1 MRGNYHHSE
10 ETKRKISE
18 SQKGEKSP
26 NFGRT
31 LSEETRKRMSL
42 AKQGTRPSEECIR
55 RSLEVRMSRPV
66 SEETRR
72 KIGNAAKGRV
82 LSEEHK
88 RKIGQSQIGKTMS
101 PEARKKIGDA
111 LRGRIQ
117 TEEAR
122 RINSECHKGAIPSPE
137 QRKKQSDALKG
148 DKCYLW
154 KGGISFEP
162 YCVKFT
168 REFKERVRKFFGNE
182 CVVCGIS
189 QEEHGEKLH
198 VHHVNFNKQ
207 TCCNEI
213 TPLFVPLCRACH
225 CRTNHHR
232 EYWEKYFTKII
243 NEDYGGKCYEPKT
256 N

>member
-1 MRGNYHHSE
+1 MRVNYHHSE

-26 NFGRT
+26 NFGKT

-72 KIGNAAKGRV
+72 KIGDAVKGRV
-82 LSEEHK
+82 LSEDHK
-88 RKIGQSQIGKTMS
+88 RKISQSQIGKTMS

-111 LRGRIQ
+111 HRGRIQ
-117 TEEAR
+117 TGEAR
-122 RINSECHKGAIPSPE
+122 RINSECHKGIIPSPE

-162 YCVKFT
+162 YCPKFNN
-168 REFKERVRKFFGNE
+168 EFKERVRAFFNYT
-182 CVVCGIS
+182 CGICGKT
-189 QEEHGEKLH
+189 QEIAGHKLC
-198 VHHVNFNKQ
+198 VHHINYEKMV
-207 TCCNEI
+207 CCNDVK
-213 TPLFVPLCRACH
+213 PLLIPLCRTCH
-225 CRTNHHR
+225 TTTNHNR
-232 EYWEKYFTKII
+232 DYWEKVLTKKVMEEY
-243 NEDYGGKCYEPKT
+243 NGKCY
-256 N
+256 